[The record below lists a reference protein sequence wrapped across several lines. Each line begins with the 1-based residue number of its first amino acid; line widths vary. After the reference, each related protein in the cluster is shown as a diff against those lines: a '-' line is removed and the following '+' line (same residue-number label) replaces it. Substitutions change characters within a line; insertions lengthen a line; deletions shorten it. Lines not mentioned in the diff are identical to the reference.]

1 MGGGREDDGIPAVQK
16 TNANPPGFQTALF
29 SPFPRRPARRV
40 GTAERALVGFADD
53 SAPEPLGRAR
63 GAMAAA
69 VAYHERDFDYDEH
82 VAEVLATRPA
92 PGSEARDAEP
102 APGDDASARTP
113 EAQRSAW
120 DRFHAAHARG
130 AFFKPRR
137 YLLAAFPALAAAPA
151 GATSTV
157 LELGCGSGSACV
169 PVLAA
174 NPTARVL
181 ACDCAPE
188 AVACAARRGRRRRR
202 RRAGIVCGRASP
214 RSRAIRAWTT
224 SPRASRAP
232 PSPRGGGGPP
242 PRRRVREATRSPST
256 RR

>member
-137 YLLAAFPALAAAPA
+137 YLLAAFPALAAAPC
-151 GATSTV
+151 GASESEVRLTPRKKV
-157 LELGCGSGSACV
+157 GRDDASAIEV
-169 PVLAA
+169 M
-174 NPTARVL
+174 TDR
-181 ACDCAPE
+181 E
-188 AVACAARRGRRRRR
+188 FVA
-202 RRAGIVCGRASP
+202 IS
-214 RSRAIRAWTT
+214 SF
-224 SPRASRAP
+224 
-232 PSPRGGGGPP
+232 RGGGDGQ
-242 PRRRVREATRSPST
+242 RQRARNRST
-256 RR
+256 AR